1 MVGRSVWNSLA
12 IVGRA
17 TLTLPWSTTE
27 AKMPMAKAPKTQ
39 YL

>member
-1 MVGRSVWNSLA
+1 MVGS
-12 IVGRA
+12 A